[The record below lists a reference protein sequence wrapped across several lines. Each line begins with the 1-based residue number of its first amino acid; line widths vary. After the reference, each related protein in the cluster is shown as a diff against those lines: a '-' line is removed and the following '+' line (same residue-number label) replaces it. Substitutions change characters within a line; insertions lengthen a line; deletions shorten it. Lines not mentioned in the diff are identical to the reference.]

1 VSRRARA
8 GSPATAGAVT
18 AGARGRVGR
27 STGLTPTR
35 GGALNR
41 TRRSLASSLPSSC
54 SKMTGARTVPRV
66 FVNGKCIGG
75 GDDTAALAA
84 SGRLAKMLA

>member
-1 VSRRARA
+1 MQSAHARA
-8 GSPATAGAVT
+8 LRRGAAGSAVRD
-18 AGARGRVGR
+18 AQRLPRAAALLAR
-27 STGLTPTR
+27 
-35 GGALNR
+35 
-41 TRRSLASSLPSSC
+41 